1 MESRAVF
8 ILLALFALIFPFV
21 ASTPGAQPPALE
33 PTSEVTAEAAQ
44 VIVAAT
50 AEVTEAVPTF
60 ALTTEPTAEATEIPA
75 TSLPAEATL
84 EATAETTPEA
94 AGDTR
99 FPSQLLMGDA
109 THGQFIFENGLNGAP
124 ACVNCHSVTAV
135 GKVGFALGPGLRGI
149 ADIAATRI
157 ANFNA
162 QLYIEDSIR
171 FPNDYIAPGFRGIMY
186 TDFAKNYSDQEIADL
201 VAYLMS
207 LHDVPPA
214 PEPSA

>member
-33 PTSEVTAEAAQ
+33 PTSEVTAEVAQ

-50 AEVTEAVPTF
+50 TEATEAVPTF
-60 ALTTEPTAEATEIPA
+60 APTTEPTTEVIQIPA
-75 TSLPAEATL
+75 TSVPAEATL

-124 ACVNCHSVTAV
+124 ACINCHSVNAV
-135 GKVGFALGPGLRGI
+135 GKVGFAIGPGLRGI
-149 ADIAATRI
+149 ADAAATRLVD
-157 ANFNA
+157 FNA
-162 QLYIEDSIR
+162 QRYIEDSIR
-171 FPNDYIAPGFRGIMY
+171 FPNDFITPGFRGIMY
-186 TDFAKNYSDQEIADL
+186 ADFAKNYNNQDIADL
-201 VAYLMS
+201 IAYLMT
-207 LHDVPPA
+207 LHDVPPVN
-214 PEPSA
+214 EPAA